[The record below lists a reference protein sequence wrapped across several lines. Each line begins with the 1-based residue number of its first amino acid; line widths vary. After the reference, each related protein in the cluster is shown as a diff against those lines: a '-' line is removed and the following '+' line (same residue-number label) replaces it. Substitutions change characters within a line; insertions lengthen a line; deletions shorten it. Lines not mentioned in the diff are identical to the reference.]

1 MVKETEVP
9 WYQSFDCRSGNHSDC
24 MFNGTNSNTA
34 IGFESLFHANGSN
47 NTGLGDESL
56 YALDKCGCACH
67 KENKLTDENG
77 DEI

>member
-24 MFNGTNSNTA
+24 MFP
-34 IGFESLFHANGSN
+34 
-47 NTGLGDESL
+47 DE
-56 YALDKCGCACH
+56 CGCACH